1 MNDQTLRSL
10 DDQALMD
17 VVGGGGGCDQP
28 LRQPCEP
35 SRSRSSSTSASRLP
49 VTGVTTA

>member
-17 VVGGGGGCDQP
+17 VVGGGGGCDQSDRCGRGFTIEVE
-28 LRQPCEP
+28 LEVSFGCR
-35 SRSRSSSTSASRLP
+35 
-49 VTGVTTA
+49 